1 MSNQNKNRIY
11 GLDVYR
17 AIAIIIVVMG
27 HGILVNPQISP
38 PFPVIDGV
46 ELFFVL
52 SGFLIGSI
60 LIRTL
65 EKDNVFNFRSVL
77 YFWKRRWFR
86 TLPNYYL
93 ILFVNY
99 MLVSSELINGDID
112 QFGWSFIFFT
122 QNLYTSF
129 YGFFWESWSLSVEE
143 WFYIILPLFIL
154 ISYRFLSI
162 KHALMTTIACL
173 ILVPLIYRISQSDL
187 QVDSYNFDVEFR
199 KVVIMRMDTIV
210 YGVLAAYI
218 KYYHGAIW
226 KKSRFICF
234 VMGILII
241 YTSIYLPK
249 ESNDFF
255 TKTFNFVLVSIG
267 AMLLLPYADSVKSY
281 RVRVVGKFITH
292 ISKISYS
299 MYLVNLALV
308 AQVIMKNFKPEN
320 SSDQMVMYVVFWAVT
335 IGISTVLYY
344 CFERPI
350 MKLRDRF

>member
-1 MSNQNKNRIY
+1 
-11 GLDVYR
+11 
-17 AIAIIIVVMG
+17 MG

-218 KYYHGAIW
+218 KY
-226 KKSRFICF
+226 
-234 VMGILII
+234 
-241 YTSIYLPK
+241 
-249 ESNDFF
+249 
-255 TKTFNFVLVSIG
+255 
-267 AMLLLPYADSVKSY
+267 
-281 RVRVVGKFITH
+281 
-292 ISKISYS
+292 
-299 MYLVNLALV
+299 
-308 AQVIMKNFKPEN
+308 
-320 SSDQMVMYVVFWAVT
+320 
-335 IGISTVLYY
+335 
-344 CFERPI
+344 
-350 MKLRDRF
+350 

>member
-1 MSNQNKNRIY
+1 LSNQNKNRIY

-129 YGFFWESWSLSVEE
+129 YGFFLGELESFSGGMVLHHFTSVY
-143 WFYIILPLFIL
+143 FDFI
-154 ISYRFLSI
+154 
-162 KHALMTTIACL
+162 
-173 ILVPLIYRISQSDL
+173 
-187 QVDSYNFDVEFR
+187 
-199 KVVIMRMDTIV
+199 
-210 YGVLAAYI
+210 
-218 KYYHGAIW
+218 
-226 KKSRFICF
+226 
-234 VMGILII
+234 
-241 YTSIYLPK
+241 
-249 ESNDFF
+249 
-255 TKTFNFVLVSIG
+255 
-267 AMLLLPYADSVKSY
+267 
-281 RVRVVGKFITH
+281 
-292 ISKISYS
+292 
-299 MYLVNLALV
+299 
-308 AQVIMKNFKPEN
+308 
-320 SSDQMVMYVVFWAVT
+320 
-335 IGISTVLYY
+335 
-344 CFERPI
+344 
-350 MKLRDRF
+350 